1 MRLIITIA
9 LSFFVIYGIN
19 FFGLAALDYNI
30 KTVALTAAAII
41 ALRLLY
47 RIFTRFMK
55 VFLFV
60 VIFLPI
66 VGLIIYYIYSYVTGN
81 PIELFDIGSIMER
94 AQWF

>member
-1 MRLIITIA
+1 MRLILTIA

-19 FFGLAALDYNI
+19 FFDIAALEYNI
-30 KTVALTAAAII
+30 KTVAVTTVAII
-41 ALRLLY
+41 VLRLLY
-47 RIFTRFMK
+47 SIFTRFMK

-81 PIELFDIGSIMER
+81 PVELFDFGSLIKR